1 MNRLFVFQN
10 FSVAF
15 HKIRWPLVSQLKFPL
30 ECYWFCPHLL
40 EARRRLSILD
50 SGQHLNSY
58 HMATFLKVNMETTYF
73 THFFANA
80 NHRHTNSF
88 FTVLMK
94 MCVLVFFADEYV
106 T

>member
-1 MNRLFVFQN
+1 MAI
-10 FSVAF
+10 SYPISSF
-15 HKIRWPLVSQLKFPL
+15 HLSATGFALTFWRHEDVS
-30 ECYWFCPHLL
+30 
-40 EARRRLSILD
+40 SILD

-88 FTVLMK
+88 FAVLMK
-94 MCVLVFFADEYV
+94 MCVLVFFADEHV

>member
-1 MNRLFVFQN
+1 
-10 FSVAF
+10 
-15 HKIRWPLVSQLKFPL
+15 
-30 ECYWFCPHLL
+30 
-40 EARRRLSILD
+40 
-50 SGQHLNSY
+50 
-58 HMATFLKVNMETTYF
+58 MATFLKVNMETTYF